1 MRQIVHTGSDR
12 TILWLIGGF
21 TVLILVL
28 IGFVATG
35 EQKEA
40 KKIGQVAAYQSTDAE
55 KPVVTF
61 DTEIKNLG
69 NMKVSDEKSS
79 DFIVKNTG
87 AKPLSLFN
95 INSSCGCTAGVVT
108 IGGQKSPEG
117 AMHLKNS
124 WIGTVNPSDTA
135 TVTVI
140 YRPSV
145 MPVKGDVSRSVYVE
159 TNDPAN
165 AKLTFTVKA
174 FVE

>member
-1 MRQIVHTGSDR
+1 MI
-12 TILWLIGGF
+12 
-21 TVLILVL
+21 VLIL
-28 IGFVATG
+28 IGIVAIG
-35 EQKEA
+35 EQKES
-40 KKIGQVAAYQSTDAE
+40 KKIGQVVVYQSKNQE
-55 KPVVTF
+55 KPVAEF
-61 DTEIKNLG
+61 DTETKNLG
-69 NMKVSDEKSS
+69 NMNVSDEKSA
-79 DFIVKNTG
+79 DFVVKNTG
-87 AKPLSLFN
+87 TKPLSLFN

-108 IGGQKSPEG
+108 IGGEKSPEG

-124 WIGTVNPSDTA
+124 WIGTVNPNDTA

-165 AKLTFTVKA
+165 KQLTFTVIA